1 MCVEKIFQLKLLLQF
16 DHVDVDATVVFV
28 LTLFIS
34 FLIWRPTKQRLGKLL
49 SERNEIKG
57 NATWGRRYR

>member
-16 DHVDVDATVVFV
+16 DHDDAAVVFV